1 MIRGTTEVE
10 AEPSEGPSC
19 HAGTTAP
26 GAVGPHACAGAQPS
40 ICRASLLP
48 LTTSR
53 QITLFG
59 EGRAR
64 PPPSWAAILHG
75 ANYQSRHQQELWD
88 KAASRSTLLPG
99 KPSGFLWSKR
109 TSSNV
114 LLRDS
119 ERQKDEQPTWKKRKA
134 RKGIS
139 FERGKG
145 EGHEKSL
152 QKTKEQQSYKAKLR
166 LAAAAG
172 REGRYDTGSLIQYH
186 SHFRVPQGLR
196 VGESSLLKH
205 ACWVHVGGAH
215 SGAAHL
221 FIH

>member
-10 AEPSEGPSC
+10 AEPSDTEGPSC
-19 HAGTTAP
+19 HTGTTAP

-48 LTTSR
+48 PTTSR

-59 EGRAR
+59 AGRAR

-134 RKGIS
+134 RKRIS

-152 QKTKEQQSYKAKLR
+152 QKTKEQQLQGKAE
-166 LAAAAG
+166 AG
-172 REGRYDTGSLIQYH
+172 SCCWKGRQIRHWVTYTTSQPLQGASGSEGW
-186 SHFRVPQGLR
+186 
-196 VGESSLLKH
+196 GELSP
-205 ACWVHVGGAH
+205 
-215 SGAAHL
+215 
-221 FIH
+221 